1 MDEEVKGLIHIQ
13 LGLLQKTMAENN
25 VIIGVM
31 YNKENPQEAKLVF
44 VDSRE
49 YMNNNHK
56 GFTITRDEL
65 NKHFL
70 GGNNERNSTI

>member
-1 MDEEVKGLIHIQ
+1 MDEEVKTLIHIQ
-13 LGLLQKTMAENN
+13 LDLLQKTMAKNN

-31 YNKENPQEAKLVF
+31 YNKKNPQEAKLVF
-44 VDSRE
+44 MDSKE

-56 GFTITRDEL
+56 GFTITLDEL

-70 GGNNERNSTI
+70 GEKVV

>member
-1 MDEEVKGLIHIQ
+1 MDEEVKGLIQIQ

-31 YNKENPQEAKLVF
+31 YNKDNPQEAKLVF
-44 VDSRE
+44 VDSKE

-56 GFTITRDEL
+56 GFSITLDEL

-70 GGNNERNSTI
+70 GGKVI

>member
-1 MDEEVKGLIHIQ
+1 MDEEVKTLIHIQ
-13 LGLLQKTMAENN
+13 LDLLQKTMAENN

-31 YNKENPQEAKLVF
+31 YNKDNPQEAKLVF
-44 VDSRE
+44 IDSKE

-56 GFTITRDEL
+56 GFSITLDEL

-70 GGNNERNSTI
+70 GEKVI